1 MKILRNE
8 HPFPHIIV
16 KDIFEEDDLNLLWKE
31 LDFFTTPNKL
41 LPAEKYGGIV
51 DKTNSS
57 ALILDDFYKDVQS
70 SNIFHLES
78 KLFGYGVIL
87 ELEKLDPACAYFSRC
102 DNLTTKVRYY
112 HDGEYYDPHTDYS
125 FAYIIFSYFHKE
137 PKKYSGG
144 ELFFPDHDDYQYS
157 CDNNSCII
165 IPGYIKHGVRPVSLQ
180 NSDYYDGYGR
190 YCVTTFS
197 KYT

>member
-16 KDIFEEDDLNLLWKE
+16 KDILEEDDLNLLWKE

-41 LPAEKYGGIV
+41 LPAIEYGGIP
-51 DKTNSS
+51 DKTNAS
-57 ALILDDFYKDVQS
+57 ALILDKFYKDVKS

-78 KLFGYGVIL
+78 KLFESGVIS
-87 ELEKLDPACAYFSRC
+87 ELEKLDPACAYFSQC
-102 DNLTTKVRYY
+102 KNFTTKVRYY
-112 HDGEYYDPHTDYS
+112 HDGEYYDAHTDYT
-125 FAYIIFSYFHKE
+125 FAFIVFSYFHKE

-144 ELFFPDHDDYQYS
+144 ELFFPDHDYQYS

-165 IPGYIKHGVRPVSLQ
+165 IPGYIKHGVHTVSLQ
-180 NSDYYDGYGR
+180 NSDYYDGCGR
-190 YCVTTFS
+190 YCITTFA

>member
-41 LPAEKYGGIV
+41 LPAEEYGGIPS
-51 DKTNSS
+51 KTNAS
-57 ALILDDFYKDVQS
+57 ALILDDFYKDVKS
-70 SNIFHLES
+70 SNIFHLEG
-78 KLFGYGVIL
+78 KLFNTGVVT
-87 ELEKLDPACAYFSRC
+87 ELEKLDPACAHVSKC
-102 DNLTTKVRYY
+102 KNLTTKVRYY
-112 HDGEYYDPHTDYS
+112 HDGEYYDAHTDYS
-125 FAYIIFSYFHKE
+125 FAFIVFSYFHKE
-137 PKKYSGG
+137 PKKYNGG

-165 IPGYIKHGVRPVSLQ
+165 IPGYIKHGVRSVSLQ
-180 NSDYYDGYGR
+180 DSDYYDGYGR
-190 YCVTTFS
+190 YCITTFA